1 MCVQIFSA
9 QPAATGIRGRPKNA
23 DVAGDSCD
31 DDYDCNFDDDKC
43 RKLSLFGGGGWHLVI
58 QYTLGRVSHAARVF
72 CPARPNGPDGLPN
85 GPDGLPNGLGGA

>member
-72 CPARPNGPDGLPN
+72 CPACLISASVKVLN
-85 GPDGLPNGLGGA
+85 